1 MDDIKQECHLIIVA
15 CYSRR
20 SRWMALSTVWAVV
33 AQERENQLTN
43 FKWLLVGVALLQE
56 ELLIKL
62 PLHILKSP
70 VELSFMRGN
79 VIAH

>member
-1 MDDIKQECHLIIVA
+1 
-15 CYSRR
+15 
-20 SRWMALSTVWAVV
+20 MALSTVWAVV

-62 PLHILKSP
+62 PLHILTSP

>member
-1 MDDIKQECHLIIVA
+1 ME
-15 CYSRR
+15 
-20 SRWMALSTVWAVV
+20 LSTVWAVV